1 MPTLN
6 PWVILGA
13 VVTAVCLVFGG
24 YAWGDSARNTAWLAK
39 TEKDKRLAV
48 EEAIHIEREQ
58 QGVVNDAMRNQA
70 ASLAS
75 INNRLRADLVSL
87 RNRPE
92 RASATDQTAR
102 SSCAGATG
110 AELSRSDAEFLVGEA
125 ARADEV
131 RAGLSACYQVIDG
144 IQPR

>member
-13 VVTAVCLVFGG
+13 VVMAVCLVFGG

-92 RASATDQTAR
+92 RASATDQPAR
-102 SSCAGATG
+102 SSCTGATG